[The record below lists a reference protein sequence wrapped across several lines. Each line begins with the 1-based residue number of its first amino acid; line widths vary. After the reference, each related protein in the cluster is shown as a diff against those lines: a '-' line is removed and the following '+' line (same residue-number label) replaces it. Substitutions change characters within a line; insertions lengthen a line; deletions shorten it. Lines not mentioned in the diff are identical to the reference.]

1 MQRIITLLIVLAG
14 IALAAAGIYLIVL
27 GPDASLPQV
36 QPAKIAEG
44 DQEIAWLHPATTAT
58 TWERF
63 VAGLNELADVEVDD
77 SAAFPEESMKQPAV
91 RISKAG
97 HKGNLWIRWYKLTG
111 LRTTEV
117 WVRDLC
123 QRQPPPLAI
132 VGGSNSER
140 ARDLALQLAKHRKL
154 SEPLRVPPAGQGKVE
169 VATSHTAANTKPPV
183 SRLPVLL
190 ITTATADQ
198 VQHPDL
204 GEIDL
209 MYLYSDR
216 SFRFCFTNRQMAEAI
231 CDFARDQ
238 MSGDPSLQL
247 TSPRISLLS
256 WRDDLFSE
264 DLTKQFGENWSVP
277 TTVVQHPLV
286 WSFHIPHSV
295 GSQTEPNRVESEAVQ
310 KLVKETLSET
320 LTLRGRELLVL
331 PGSAALT
338 RRVLRGLVRLDPNER
353 FFWVVTTGDALSWN
367 NIYRDRRL
375 AWNIEDVPFP
385 LIVFMHRNPVERNL
399 HENDSFATE
408 SETVGSARC
417 TGTDDLLLY
426 RDIGQ
431 ALVRTC
437 FRAGVVLNDPDQL
450 ITRLREEQDE
460 SGFSIFD
467 ALGNRQGKGGEF
479 ITLLRPLYDGL
490 HVLPFSNIEVYHR
503 DPASQHWQKIESIR
517 ADYGSKQSGG
527 ARP

>member
-1 MQRIITLLIVLAG
+1 
-14 IALAAAGIYLIVL
+14 
-27 GPDASLPQV
+27 
-36 QPAKIAEG
+36 
-44 DQEIAWLHPATTAT
+44 
-58 TWERF
+58 
-63 VAGLNELADVEVDD
+63 
-77 SAAFPEESMKQPAV
+77 
-91 RISKAG
+91 
-97 HKGNLWIRWYKLTG
+97 
-111 LRTTEV
+111 
-117 WVRDLC
+117 
-123 QRQPPPLAI
+123 
-132 VGGSNSER
+132 
-140 ARDLALQLAKHRKL
+140 
-154 SEPLRVPPAGQGKVE
+154 
-169 VATSHTAANTKPPV
+169 
-183 SRLPVLL
+183 
-190 ITTATADQ
+190 
-198 VQHPDL
+198 
-204 GEIDL
+204 

-231 CDFARDQ
+231 CDFAREQ

-264 DLTKQFGENWSVP
+264 DLAKQFGENWNIP
-277 TTVVQHPLV
+277 TTTVPHPLL

-295 GSQTEPNRVESEAVQ
+295 GSQNEPNRVESEAVQ
-310 KLVKETLSET
+310 KLVKETLSEM

-331 PGSAALT
+331 PGNAALT

-431 ALVRTC
+431 ALARTC
-437 FRAGVVLNDPDQL
+437 FRNGVVLDDPDQL
-450 ITRLREEQDE
+450 ISRLREEQDE

-467 ALGNRQGKGGEF
+467 ALGNRQGKGANTSRCF
-479 ITLLRPLYDGL
+479 DRFTMACTFCPSRTSRSITATLPHSTGRKLNRFALTTAQSNRAERCHERCSPPLVPHLALSSRPGAAHHSLCVNDRHLDLRA
-490 HVLPFSNIEVYHR
+490 R
-503 DPASQHWQKIESIR
+503 SQ
-517 ADYGSKQSGG
+517 
-527 ARP
+527 RPR

>member
-1 MQRIITLLIVLAG
+1 MQRTITLLIVLAG
-14 IALAAAGIYLIVL
+14 VGLAAAGIYLIVL

-36 QPAKIAEG
+36 LPATIAEG

-77 SAAFPEESMKQPAV
+77 SAAFPEESMKQPVV

-97 HKGNLWIRWYKLTG
+97 HKGSLWIRWYKLTG

-123 QRQPPPLAI
+123 QRHPPPLAI

-154 SEPLRVPPAGQGKVE
+154 SEPQDHSKAA
-169 VATSHTAANTKPPV
+169 ATETNAKPPV
-183 SRLPVLL
+183 SHLPVLL

-216 SFRFCFTNRQMAEAI
+216 SFRFCFTNRQMSEAI
-231 CDFARDQ
+231 CDFAREQ
-238 MSGDPSLQL
+238 MSTDPSLQL

-264 DLTKQFGENWSVP
+264 DLAKQFAENWQVP
-277 TTVVQHPLV
+277 TATVPNPLV

-295 GSQTEPNRVESEAVQ
+295 GSQTEPNRVENEAVQ
-310 KLVKETLSET
+310 RLVKETLSET

-331 PGSAALT
+331 PGNAALT

-385 LIVFMHRNPVERNL
+385 LIVFMHRNPVERHLN
-399 HENDSFATE
+399 ESDSFVPE
-408 SETVGSARC
+408 SETAGSARC

-437 FRAGVVLNDPDQL
+437 FRDGVVLNDPDRL
-450 ITRLREEQDE
+450 ISRLREEQDE

-490 HVLPFSNIEVYHR
+490 HVLPFSNIEVYQR
-503 DPASQHWQKIESIR
+503 NPASQQWQKIESIR
-517 ADYGSKQSGG
+517 ADYGSKQTVPS
-527 ARP
+527 P